1 MQGSAQDDGFS
12 GIPLR
17 MVEINP
23 GLESRKKLAILT
35 LYIDKLK
42 LFIYALASFSVAQE
56 IKVLATTEKVHT

>member
-42 LFIYALASFSVAQE
+42 LFIYAQE

>member
-17 MVEINP
+17 MVETNP

-42 LFIYALASFSVAQE
+42 LFIYAQE